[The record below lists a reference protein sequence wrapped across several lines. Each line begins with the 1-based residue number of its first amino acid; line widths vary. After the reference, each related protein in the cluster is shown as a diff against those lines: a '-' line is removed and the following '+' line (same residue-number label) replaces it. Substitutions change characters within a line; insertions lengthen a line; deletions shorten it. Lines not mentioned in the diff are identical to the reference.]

1 MDFTKEQWQIID
13 KAFDLDIRRPL
24 RLRLGAQLRPRLQA
38 CVYLVPSDK
47 VEDPSEVIVG
57 MDGSGDRILGSI
69 YGDMPQWHR
78 FSTGTSSVLFDFPD
92 APYFPREIFAADAE
106 TPTALPDDAETPTD
120 DTETPSAEIP
130 SDDAEIS
137 TDKLPEEI
145 VDEYDIVIQIDEL
158 DVDGGANEPIWQHPE
173 KKFGETH
180 EQPARK
186 ALYWETM
193 EHDHP
198 IQIQLRQAMNGRWP
212 VWIRNEQ
219 GHHVLNCTWTDWHRD
234 ELGQLEFIKRL
245 RNTNEAIERGL

>member
-1 MDFTKEQWQIID
+1 M
-13 KAFDLDIRRPL
+13 
-24 RLRLGAQLRPRLQA
+24 
-38 CVYLVPSDK
+38 
-47 VEDPSEVIVG
+47 VEDPSDG
-57 MDGSGDRILGSI
+57 SADRMDGSGDTIIERI
-69 YGDMPQWHR
+69 YGDMHKWHR
-78 FSTGTSSVLFDFPD
+78 FCTGASSVLFDSPD
-92 APYFPREIFAADAE
+92 APYFPRELDY
-106 TPTALPDDAETPTD
+106 PLPDD
-120 DTETPSAEIP
+120 TEIHT
-130 SDDAEIS
+130 DDAEIS

-180 EQPARK
+180 EQPAGK

-245 RNTNEAIERGL
+245 QNTNEAIERGL